1 MSRIELVRGAASDRA
16 IDKLKKQGL
25 SVDEYYEYDPPVLP
39 KDITSLVDEELMD
52 LYAKCVA
59 YLEFIN
65 LQAWCANTDK
75 AEAEKDMN
83 LERARKKLTMKAG
96 GKAVAMIDAEVEV
109 DEEYRAKV
117 DTYQEL
123 SNYHALVQIMS
134 EKLSKD
140 ITFINREISRRVSIN
155 KVTGRSNWMTS

>member
-1 MSRIELVRGAASDRA
+1 
-16 IDKLKKQGL
+16 
-25 SVDEYYEYDPPVLP
+25 
-39 KDITSLVDEELMD
+39 
-52 LYAKCVA
+52 
-59 YLEFIN
+59 
-65 LQAWCANTDK
+65 
-75 AEAEKDMN
+75 
-83 LERARKKLTMKAG
+83 
-96 GKAVAMIDAEVEV
+96 MIDAEVEV